1 LEEVVVHACRK
12 VLNEVCNNSA
22 LIVSD
27 PKGISAQQL
36 RPHPIH
42 LLNIIVLTYSMK
54 EHCVY

>member
-1 LEEVVVHACRK
+1 LEEVAVHACRK
-12 VLNEVCNNSA
+12 VLNEVGDNSA

-42 LLNIIVLTYSMK
+42 SLNIIV
-54 EHCVY
+54 